1 MALTPQNNEAFLRE
15 VDDELRRDQALH
27 VWRRYGVALIAAVV
41 IALAAFGAYLFWQ
54 HRQEQAAGREGE
66 QLQTAYDA
74 LAANDTK
81 AAGETL
87 ATLTQS
93 KRDGYRVLAT
103 FTQADV
109 LLQKN
114 DLKGAAAK
122 FASVAQDAS
131 VAQPFRDLA
140 LIRQTSAEFD
150 TLKPEVVAERM
161 RPLAVAGNPWLG
173 SAGELMAAAY
183 LQQGRRDLAAQV
195 FARIAADTQVPSS
208 LRQRAVQMAGVLD
221 EKATPASPTA
231 AGAAAPA
238 KNEGN
243 TTR

>member
-27 VWRRYGVALIAAVV
+27 VWRRYGVALIVAVV
-41 IALAAFGAYLFWQ
+41 VALAAFGAYLFWQ

-74 LAANDTK
+74 LAANDTRS
-81 AAGETL
+81 AGDTL

-122 FASVAQDAS
+122 FASIAQDSS

-150 TLKPEVVAERM
+150 TLKPDVVAERM

-183 LQQGRRDLAAQV
+183 LQQGRRDLAGQV

-231 AGAAAPA
+231 AGAAVPA

>member
-27 VWRRYGVALIAAVV
+27 VWRRYGKALIAALV
-41 IALAAFGAYLFWQ
+41 IALAAFAAFLFWQ

-66 QLQTAYDA
+66 QLQSAYDA
-74 LAANDTK
+74 LAAND
-81 AAGETL
+81 AASAAAPL
-87 ATLTQS
+87 ATLAQS
-93 KRDGYRVLAT
+93 KRDGYRVMAI

-114 DLKGAAAK
+114 DLKGAAAR

-131 VAQPFRDLA
+131 AAQPFRDLA

-150 TLKPEVVAERM
+150 TLKPEVIVERM
-161 RPLAVAGNPWLG
+161 RPLAVVGNPWLG

-183 LQQGRRDLAAQV
+183 LQQGRRDLASQV
-195 FARIAADTQVPSS
+195 FARIAADAQVPRS

-221 EKATPASPTA
+221 EKTPAAPS
-231 AGAAAPA
+231 APA
-238 KNEGN
+238 TIEGK

>member
-27 VWRRYGVALIAAVV
+27 VWRRYGKALIAALVV
-41 IALAAFGAYLFWQ
+41 ALAAFGAYLFWQ
-54 HRQEQAAGREGE
+54 YRQEQDAGREGE
-66 QLQTAYDA
+66 QLQSAYDA

-81 AAGETL
+81 AAAGPL
-87 ATLTQS
+87 ATLAQS
-93 KRDGYRVLAT
+93 HREGYRVLAI

-150 TLKPEVVAERM
+150 TLKPEVIVERM

-183 LQQGRRDLAAQV
+183 LQQGRRDLAGQV
-195 FARIAADTQVPSS
+195 FARIAADAQVPRS

-221 EKATPASPTA
+221 IPP
-231 AGAAAPA
+231 AAPA
-238 KNEGN
+238 ANEGK